1 MSRLVPDFKALLQ
14 QVLQEKIGGVVD
26 RGYCVSVVL
35 LSKGQI
41 TNSGTIF
48 EANPLSSQFV
58 AELRLFLIMRAI
70 LVGFLLS
77 LMSCTSISL
86 QYINVMVR

>member
-1 MSRLVPDFKALLQ
+1 MQARFL
-14 QVLQEKIGGVVD
+14 
-26 RGYCVSVVL
+26 
-35 LSKGQI
+35 
-41 TNSGTIF
+41 
-48 EANPLSSQFV
+48 EANPFSSQFV

-86 QYINVMVR
+86 QYINVMVM